1 MKTLFS
7 FAPCGEC
14 LPPRPFGAFRTVRY
28 PGKGPVRPSPPV
40 GPVHPVCKGPVRPSP
55 AKDPCVLFEKG
66 PYASPPAGPRA
77 GSSARYINRNPQP
90 RSKTRSP
97 GVKPAAP
104 EQNPR
109 HWGKTCSP
117 GAEPAALAQNPQSWG
132 KPRAPGG
139 SRPYIK
145 EETLASRQGISLV
158 RLVRSMRVGN
168 PTFDRTNV
176 ARILVKNKFST
187 RFFTKKR

>member
-7 FAPCGEC
+7 FAPRGEC
-14 LPPRPFGAFRTVRY
+14 LPPRPFGAFRPVRH
-28 PGKGPVRPSPPV
+28 PGKGPVR
-40 GPVHPVCKGPVRPSP
+40 PVCKGPVRPPTPGKGAGCPCPKRVCVPFPSGRAPCRLLRPLYKYESAAP
-55 AKDPCVLFEKG
+55 AQ
-66 PYASPPAGPRA
+66 
-77 GSSARYINRNPQP
+77 NPQP
-90 RSKTRSP
+90 RSSTLP
-97 GVKPAAP
+97 
-104 EQNPR
+104 
-109 HWGKTCSP
+109 T
-117 GAEPAALAQNPQSWG
+117 
-132 KPRAPGG
+132 GG

-187 RFFTKKR
+187 RFFTKKRQKIACL

>member
-28 PGKGPVRPSPPV
+28 PG
-40 GPVHPVCKGPVRPSP
+40 KGPVRPSP